1 MCATNNWFKRRI
13 SLSNQVE
20 LIKIP
25 LLSIEVM
32 IGTICSSNKYKALN
46 TDEEFRI
53 LSVLSSIIL
62 EGRLL
67 GSKYNRAISNF
78 IFATSPSLVFNVHV
92 YPL

>member
-1 MCATNNWFKRRI
+1 MCYLIIGFKRRI

-67 GSKYNRAISNF
+67 GSNIIELYQ
-78 IFATSPSLVFNVHV
+78 TSFLQPPHL
-92 YPL
+92 